1 MKKVLALVLISIM
14 ISANGCRKTYLEPA
28 PAPIVLGNKST
39 TMNII
44 SQPIVVGSN
53 LELSVNVTPGS
64 KYSFQITN
72 MKGDVLV
79 TKGLASTTTT
89 EKVLV
94 SIEKIPV
101 GAYDLLFIDTDGN
114 EIKTPIIIK

>member
-1 MKKVLALVLISIM
+1 MKKILTLVLIGIM

-39 TMNII
+39 TMNIV

-64 KYSFQITN
+64 KYSFQIIN
-72 MKGDVLV
+72 IKGDVLV
-79 TKGLASTTTT
+79 TKGLTSVTD
-89 EKVLV
+89 
-94 SIEKIPV
+94 IEKILINIENIPT
-101 GAYDLLFIDTDGN
+101 GAYDLLFINTDGN
-114 EIKTPIIIK
+114 EIKNPIIIK

>member
-1 MKKVLALVLISIM
+1 MKKILTLVLIGIM
-14 ISANGCRKTYLEPA
+14 ISANGCRKTYLTPA

-39 TMNII
+39 TMAIVT
-44 SQPIVVGSN
+44 QPAVVGSN

-64 KYSFQITN
+64 KYSFQITDI
-72 MKGDVLV
+72 KGDVLV
-79 TKGLASTTTT
+79 TKGLVSTATT

-94 SIEKIPV
+94 SIEKVPV

-114 EIKTPIIIK
+114 EIKSPIIIK